1 MLDGNSNELIFIGLT
16 ECQVVNYAIAWL
28 LSSGDGRMLGCDG
41 RMLEYD
47 GVTVRCDVR
56 MLEYDGV
63 TVRCDVGM
71 L

>member
-1 MLDGNSNELIFIGLT
+1 M
-16 ECQVVNYAIAWL
+16 
-28 LSSGDGRMLGCDG
+28 MLGWCDIGTLRCDG

-71 L
+71 LWC